1 MEIDYKFRYDCR
13 NPFLIYQREKIDK
26 NTEEILGVMNVN
38 GHKIEVNDMINPF
51 PQLTKG
57 QSYGDFVI
65 NEVVRRLLHNGR
77 SL

>member
-1 MEIDYKFRYDCR
+1 M
-13 NPFLIYQREKIDK
+13 
-26 NTEEILGVMNVN
+26 EEILGVMNVN
-38 GHKIEVNDMINPF
+38 GHKIKVNDMINPF